1 MTAMLVEVRVS
12 QALLL
17 NVVKGKMRRNSVRSD
32 CQRYG
37 IFNGIA
43 DNVDKYS

>member
-1 MTAMLVEVRVS
+1 MLAVREVVR
-12 QALLL
+12 
-17 NVVKGKMRRNSVRSD
+17 VRSD

-37 IFNGIA
+37 IFNVVA